1 MNAQQLRIQIG
12 DIFDFEP
19 GATGELAILDS
30 LTRDLLVLS
39 NSFSAAIKWDE
50 AVRRLLK
57 SLHENRP
64 EKVKIDYRRIEKIP
78 STLHFKYLQAPSI
91 KFSEGQITFIK
102 SARAVIFL
110 NHLIK
115 KRQIPQKLAI
125 SLKGLFEGKLN
136 ETDLPE
142 SFDLNSIREV
152 LSKIIKSGSDLS
164 RLLANVLVG
173 IEEGFAF
180 TEDAT
185 SAVRTVVAPM
195 RPTTEDSKNESA
207 TNNKRERVPHP
218 IHEDGDLLAYL
229 TKQINFATARDFS
242 GVNNHYSGLL
252 PVEIKTYLNQVID
265 EFRKDRSEHLLVIM
279 LGFHLRVGVG
289 HFNLIH
295 FEYSAGHNVWI
306 DLTTGHLCWNRIPL
320 TKGLDNQEIPSTSDV
335 FRIPLPS
342 ELVVEIQVK
351 AATKK
356 ATKLGEIFNTPIR
369 ELKKAARRHVFE
381 HSVSSHTPTLTRLAK
396 ATGRFYYHL
405 CHDDAYSA
413 AISLDFS
420 VSTQSTFS
428 YFSADPQ
435 RLNEI
440 ARNAYAEVGY
450 EQKLYNEVTSFSG
463 SQLFKQKADLANL
476 LNQELTKAK
485 DSFNKLH
492 ARSGLSQLIDT
503 HHRIV
508 DGVAT
513 LSVALLALRK
523 AHEFSLCAHTIDLEA
538 GLVLVTDKASNQYLS
553 VRLLPIP
560 ELLTKWL
567 KFYYAWLSR
576 LANRLFS
583 IAPTLAVRVAAA
595 IPTQPMKYAS
605 EPLFFHI
612 EDNALFPIGTA
623 QLQDTFKRFNLP
635 TNVSRHIYD
644 FELRAL
650 GRPTLVNILLG
661 HANPGQEP
669 FGFSSAISPGVA
681 IKELHSCMNQV
692 VSAMAIIEPP
702 SIEQVSLNQIIGT
715 SIRKKY
721 SPGLWAVREADEFK
735 TGLGKS
741 ETSLIEHCPFH
752 EFSLI
757 HSNQFIYLFTQWTST
772 ACGFSGIDV
781 VLALIMFDGVVNKEE
796 LLKSFD
802 QLTNGTIYKCGDKY
816 WVDVQI
822 DVGFRRVYVS
832 LTTLHILNRL
842 NINHALSEN
851 EIEKLLIA
859 FMEVTLP
866 GTLIQ
871 KNIAITMLQQLC
883 EMAADFYSLRVH
895 GPLREWLK
903 GLVNARTLRVE
914 ALARHHFNFV
924 EPRQTSTGQFR
935 RRRYVGSSNE
945 LRQALKKAVDK
956 SSYGG
961 KNATRIARLRD
972 EISLLQ
978 ESLYSLADQVLATLI
993 LFICDILGINSPKT
1007 VADHYSRIREF
1018 INFSAR
1024 DASSLQEFI
1033 SQNWSETL
1041 HRFFEIRSPGKD
1053 WYQTLNYFLKCFGMQ
1068 CKVESAADLSKIK
1081 APSNPPYSDF
1091 LSIQEVEKLHDWI
1104 QGLNEKEIIKKQLHW
1119 MLNLLTTIPER
1130 REDVATLRAA
1140 DFFNLN
1146 NDKYINISEA
1156 ATGTKKSVNSSRVL
1170 HLDTQTHQD
1179 LLSYSAAKIEIFQ
1192 DKKTGLFSPSENPF
1206 NFDAGNDLLTI
1217 LGEGMVAVSGSV
1229 ELSPHRF
1236 RTGLITKLAHQTLSI
1251 NNHVDSIEVLTGN
1264 LYSLVTFTGHSAFK
1278 TIFEHY
1284 INNMEVLRRDVV
1296 DELLNDL
1303 MRPGYIF
1310 IASVYDANP
1319 ETIRRYSFNIPSL
1332 QKYLNGLSS
1341 QTKYSFQ
1348 ERVLDTKNLVVGGLL
1363 AYPNAT
1369 QIQQTYCD
1377 HQLILIQYRM
1387 LVITGISDDTALTY
1401 LDITKPER
1409 DIHNKKHHFLELAS
1423 KTHWVNDQLSTK
1435 ELMIEGYPQR
1445 MLQKLGELQITQDQI
1460 VCVAQLIPGD
1470 LKSPWQLTM
1479 ADLRHFPN
1487 EFFSRLRLA
1496 GFDSIFSFRVGAD
1509 EAEIS
1514 QVCQRLLPTHHDLQQ
1529 DRNFKKGMNARV
1541 KFVFK
1546 GDPSA
1551 SWPRRVP
1558 VATTWVSLF
1567 LISYLTSKFE
1577 V

>member
-12 DIFDFEP
+12 CIFDFEL

-30 LTRDLLVLS
+30 LSKDLLVLS
-39 NSFSAAIKWDE
+39 KSFPTAIKWQE
-50 AVRRLLK
+50 LVCALLE
-57 SLHENRP
+57 SLHENRA
-64 EKVKIDYRRIEKIP
+64 EKIKIDYRRIEKIP
-78 STLHFKYLQAPSI
+78 STQHFKYLQAPSI
-91 KFSEGQITFIK
+91 KFSEGQIIFIR

-125 SLKGLFEGKLN
+125 LLKGLFEAKLS
-136 ETDLPE
+136 ETELPE
-142 SFDLNSIREV
+142 CFDPDSIREV
-152 LSKIIKSGSDLS
+152 LARIINTGSDLS

-229 TKQINFATARDFS
+229 TKQIAFANPRDFS

-252 PVEIKTYLNQVID
+252 PVEIKTYLNQVIE

-295 FEYSAGHNVWI
+295 FEYSVGHNVWI
-306 DLTTGHLCWNRIPL
+306 DLTAGHLCWNRIPL
-320 TKGLDNQEIPSTSDV
+320 TKGLDNQETPDATDV

-342 ELVVEIQVK
+342 ELVLEIQVK
-351 AATKK
+351 AAAKK

-369 ELKKAARRHVFE
+369 ELKIAARRYAFQN
-381 HSVSSHTPTLTRLAK
+381 SASAHTPTLTRLAK

-405 CHDDAYSA
+405 CQDDAYSA

-428 YFSADPQ
+428 YFTAAPQ
-435 RLNEI
+435 RVNEI

-450 EQKLYNEVTSFSG
+450 EPKLFNEVNSFSG
-463 SQLFKQKADLANL
+463 SQLFKQKTDLANL
-476 LNQELTKAK
+476 LNQELDKAL

-492 ARSGLSQLIDT
+492 PKSGLNQLIVT
-503 HHRIV
+503 HNHIV
-508 DGVAT
+508 YAVSA

-538 GLVLVTDKASNQYLS
+538 GLALVTDKASNQYLT
-553 VRLLPIP
+553 VRVIPIP

-576 LANRLFS
+576 LANRLLS
-583 IAPTLAVRVAAA
+583 IAPNLAVRVATA
-595 IPTQPMKYAS
+595 IPTQPLKHAS

-612 EDNALFPIGTA
+612 ENNAISPIGTT
-623 QLQDTFKRFNLP
+623 QLEDKFKAFKLP
-635 TNVSRHIYD
+635 TNASRHIYD

-669 FGFSSAISPGVA
+669 FGFSSAISPA
-681 IKELHSCMNQV
+681 IAMEELRCCMNKV
-692 VSAMAIIEPP
+692 VSSMAIIEPL
-702 SIEQVSLNQIIGT
+702 SIEQICLNRIIGT
-715 SIRKKY
+715 SVNKKY
-721 SPGLWAVREADEFK
+721 SPGLWASRDADEA
-735 TGLGKS
+735 TNGLDKD
-741 ETSLIEHCPFH
+741 EKSLIERCPFH
-752 EFSLI
+752 EFSLM
-757 HSNQFIYLFTQWTST
+757 HSNQFIYLFNKWKSL
-772 ACGFSGIDV
+772 ACEFREIDV
-781 VLALIMFDGVVNKEE
+781 VLSLIFFDGVVNVEE

-802 QLTNGTIYKCGDKY
+802 QLVDGTIYKCGDRY
-816 WVDVQI
+816 WVDAQI
-822 DVGFRRVYVS
+822 SVGLRRVYLS
-832 LTTLHILNRL
+832 LTTLQILHRL
-842 NINHALSEN
+842 NIKSALSEL
-851 EIEKLLIA
+851 EIENQLISAMEMTFPGILL
-859 FMEVTLP
+859 
-866 GTLIQ
+866 Q
-871 KNIAITMLQQLC
+871 KPVAKTMLQQLC
-883 EMAADFYSLRVH
+883 EMAADFYALRVH

-914 ALARHHFNFV
+914 ALARHHFNYV
-924 EPRQTSTGQFR
+924 EPRQSSSGQFR
-935 RRRYVGSSNE
+935 RRRYAGSSE
-945 LRQALKKAVDK
+945 EMRQALKKAVDK
-956 SSYGG
+956 SSYVG
-961 KNATRIARLRD
+961 KNATRMARLRD

-978 ESLYSLADQVLATLI
+978 ESLYSLADQVLATFI
-993 LFICDILGINSPKT
+993 VFICDTPGINSPKT
-1007 VADHYSRIREF
+1007 VSDHYLKIREF

-1024 DASSLQEFI
+1024 DAFSLPEFTA
-1033 SQNWSETL
+1033 QNWSETL
-1041 HRFFEIRSPGKD
+1041 QSFLQIRTPGSD

-1068 CKVESAADLSKIK
+1068 CKVDSAADLSKIK
-1081 APSNPPYSDF
+1081 PPACPPYSDY
-1091 LSIQEVEKLHDWI
+1091 LSIQEIEKLHDWI

-1119 MLNLLTTIPER
+1119 MLNLLTTIPQR
-1130 REDVATLRAA
+1130 REDVVTLRAA
-1140 DFFNLN
+1140 DLFNLN
-1146 NDKYINISEA
+1146 DLRYLNISEA

-1170 HLDTQTHQD
+1170 QLDKETHQY
-1179 LLSYSAAKIEIFQ
+1179 LLSYSAAKMEIFQ

-1206 NFDAGNDLLTI
+1206 NFDSGNDLLTI
-1217 LGEGMVAVSGSV
+1217 LGDGMVAVSGAI

-1236 RTGLITKLAHQTLSI
+1236 RTGLITKLAHQALSI
-1251 NNHVDSIEVLTGN
+1251 NSHVDSIETLTGN
-1264 LYSLVTFTGHSAFK
+1264 LYSLVTFTGHSSFK

-1284 INNMEVLRRDVV
+1284 MNDMEVLRREWV
-1296 DELLNDL
+1296 DNASGDL
-1303 MRPGYIF
+1303 GCPGYKF
-1310 IASVYDANP
+1310 LASVYDANR
-1319 ETIRRYSFNIPSL
+1319 ETIRRYLSDIPAL

-1341 QTKYSFQ
+1341 QTVYSFGG
-1348 ERVLDTKNLVVGGLL
+1348 RVLDTQNFLVGGLH
-1363 AYPNAT
+1363 AYPNAS
-1369 QIQQTYCD
+1369 QNQQNYSD
-1377 HQLILIQYRM
+1377 YQLSLIQYRM
-1387 LVITGISDDTALTY
+1387 LVMTGISEDSALTY

-1409 DIHNKKHHFLELAS
+1409 DINNKKNHFLELAS
-1423 KTHWVNDQLSTK
+1423 KTRWVNDQLLTK
-1435 ELMIEGYPQR
+1435 QLMTDPYPQR
-1445 MLQKLGELQITQDQI
+1445 MLQKLAELPMSQDQI
-1460 VCVAQLIPGD
+1460 ISIAQLMPGD
-1470 LKSPWQLTM
+1470 LRSPWQLLI
-1479 ADLRHFPN
+1479 DDFRHFQDD
-1487 EFFSRLRLA
+1487 FFQRLRLA
-1496 GFDSIFSFRVGAD
+1496 GFDSIFAFRVGIE
-1509 EAEIS
+1509 EAEIDR
-1514 QVCQRLLPTHHDLQQ
+1514 VCQRLRPTHHDSQQ
-1529 DRNFKKGMNARV
+1529 DRNFGKGRDARV

-1551 SWPRRVP
+1551 SWPRRTSN
-1558 VATTWVSLF
+1558 ATTWVSLF

>member
-39 NSFSAAIKWDE
+39 KSFSAAIKWDE
-50 AVRRLLK
+50 AVRRLLE

-64 EKVKIDYRRIEKIP
+64 EKIKIDYRRIEKIP

-136 ETDLPE
+136 DTDLPE

-152 LSKIIKSGSDLS
+152 LSKIINSGSDLS

-173 IEEGFAF
+173 INEGFAF
-180 TEDAT
+180 TQDAT

-207 TNNKRERVPHP
+207 TNHNRERVPHP

-229 TKQINFATARDFS
+229 TKQISFANARDFS

-252 PVEIKTYLNQVID
+252 PVEIKTYLNQVIE

-306 DLTTGHLCWNRIPL
+306 DLKTGQLCWNRIPL
-320 TKGLDNQEIPSTSDV
+320 TKGLDTQEIPSTSDV

-369 ELKKAARRHVFE
+369 ELKKAARRHAFE
-381 HSVSSHTPTLTRLAK
+381 HSVSSHTSTLTRLAK

-428 YFSADPQ
+428 YFTADPQ

-450 EQKLYNEVTSFSG
+450 EPKLYNEVTSFSG

-476 LNQELTKAK
+476 LNQELTKAT

-492 ARSGLSQLIDT
+492 AKSGLNQLIDT

-513 LSVALLALRK
+513 VSVALLALRK

-538 GLVLVTDKASNQYLS
+538 GLAVVTDKASNQYLT

-576 LANRLFS
+576 LANRLLN
-583 IAPTLAVRVAAA
+583 IAPDLAVRVAAA
-595 IPTQPMKYAS
+595 IPTQPLRHAV

-612 EDNALFPIGTA
+612 NNGVLKPIGTTH
-623 QLQDTFKRFNLP
+623 LEDKFKAFNLP
-635 TNVSRHIYD
+635 TNVSRHIFD
-644 FELRAL
+644 FELRGL

-681 IKELHSCMNQV
+681 IKELRSCMNQV
-692 VSAMAIIEPP
+692 VSAMAIIEPL
-702 SIEQVSLNQIIGT
+702 SIEQVSLNRIIGT
-715 SIRKKY
+715 SIHKKY
-721 SPGLWAVREADEFK
+721 SPGLWASRKADA
-735 TGLGKS
+735 TTRLDKS
-741 ETSLIEHCPFH
+741 EKSLIERCPVH

-781 VLALIMFDGVVNKEE
+781 VLALILFDGVVNKEE

-822 DVGFRRVYVS
+822 DVGLRRVYVS
-832 LTTLHILNRL
+832 LTTLQILHRL
-842 NINHALSEN
+842 NINHTLSEH

-859 FMEVTLP
+859 FMEVTFP
-866 GTLIQ
+866 GILLR
-871 KNIAITMLQQLC
+871 KNVAKTTLQQLC
-883 EMAADFYSLRVH
+883 EMAADFYALRVH

-914 ALARHHFNFV
+914 ALARHHFNYV

-935 RRRYVGSSNE
+935 RRRYAGSSNE
-945 LRQALKKAVDK
+945 LWQALKKAVDK

-978 ESLYSLADQVLATLI
+978 ESLYSLADQVLATFI
-993 LFICDILGINSPKT
+993 LFICDIPGINSPKT
-1007 VADHYSRIREF
+1007 VTDHYSRIREF

-1033 SQNWSETL
+1033 AQNWSETL
-1041 HRFFEIRSPGKD
+1041 QRFLEIRSPGKD
-1053 WYQTLNYFLKCFGMQ
+1053 WYKTLNYFLKCFGMQ
-1068 CKVESAADLSKIK
+1068 CKVESSADISKIK
-1081 APSNPPYSDF
+1081 PLACPPYSDF

-1104 QGLNEKEIIKKQLHW
+1104 QGLNEKEIIKKKLHW

-1156 ATGTKKSVNSSRVL
+1156 ATGTKKSINSSRVL
-1170 HLDTQTHQD
+1170 RLDKETHQEM
-1179 LLSYSAAKIEIFQ
+1179 LSYSAAKIEIFQ
-1192 DKKTGLFSPSENPF
+1192 DKKTGLFSSSETPF
-1206 NFDAGNDLLTI
+1206 NFDTGNDLLTI

-1236 RTGLITKLAHQTLSI
+1236 RTGLITKLAHQALLI

-1264 LYSLVTFTGHSAFK
+1264 LYSLVTFTGHSSFK

-1296 DELLNDL
+1296 DELLIDL

-1310 IASVYDANP
+1310 FATVYDANP
-1319 ETIRRYSFNIPSL
+1319 ETIRRYSSNIPSL

-1348 ERVLDTKNLVVGGLL
+1348 DKVLDTQNLLVGGLL
-1363 AYPNAT
+1363 AYPSVT
-1369 QIQQTYCD
+1369 QIQHGYSD

-1387 LVITGISDDTALTY
+1387 LVITGISDDTALTF
-1401 LDITKPER
+1401 LDITKSER
-1409 DIHNKKHHFLELAS
+1409 DINNKKHHFLQLAS
-1423 KTHWVNDQLSTK
+1423 KTRWVNDQLLTK
-1435 ELMIEGYPQR
+1435 ELMTESYPQR
-1445 MLQKLGELQITQDQI
+1445 LLQKLGELQMTQDQI
-1460 VCVAQLIPGD
+1460 ISIVQLIPSD
-1470 LKSPWQLTM
+1470 LKSPWQLLM
-1479 ADLRHFPN
+1479 DDFKHFPD
-1487 EFFSRLRLA
+1487 EFFNRLRLA
-1496 GFDSIFSFRVGAD
+1496 GFYSIFSFRVGVD

-1514 QVCQRLLPTHHDLQQ
+1514 QICQRLLPTHHDSQQ
-1529 DRNFKKGMNARV
+1529 DRNFEKGKSVRV

-1577 V
+1577 VW